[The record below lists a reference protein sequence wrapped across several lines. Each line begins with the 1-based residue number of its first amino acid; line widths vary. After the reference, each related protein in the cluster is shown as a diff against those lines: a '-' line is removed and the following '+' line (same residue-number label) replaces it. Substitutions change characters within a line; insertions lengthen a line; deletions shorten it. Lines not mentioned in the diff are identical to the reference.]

1 MKWGATARA
10 GFFFTQKNNAMK
22 YFSILV
28 NLPLVWLAIVLFWS
42 CGSTKPIP
50 PTPPTLAQICADSF
64 PCKDS
69 TIYVPVYYA
78 ADIPQQDTAVAIAI
92 PCPPADTPSV
102 VQVTKVIRIP
112 GKRIIVRDTIP
123 CPSDVDQALRQAY
136 SDVSAKLKIAEAALQ
151 KKKVTG
157 KGFPTWL
164 NWLLIIVIAI
174 QAVILLLNAI
184 FKPRR

>member
-1 MKWGATARA
+1 
-10 GFFFTQKNNAMK
+10 MK

-28 NLPLVWLAIVLFWS
+28 NLPLACLAIVIFWS

-78 ADIPQQDTAVAIAI
+78 ADIPQQDTAVAITI

-102 VQVTKVIRIP
+102 IQVTKVIRIP

-136 SDVSAKLKIAEAALQ
+136 ADVSAKLKIAEAALQ
-151 KKKVTG
+151 KKKATG
-157 KGFPTWL
+157 KGFPAWL

-174 QAVILLLNAI
+174 QAFILLLNAI